1 MKLCTID
8 RFDLVRDKPL
18 RGTRVR
24 FFQLC
29 SWSRSAVQKSCVVSC
44 LSRLPCLPLLVK
56 QPSLLKGES
65 LQSPLR
71 RRTRSQAHPT
81 RELRSQPPRPC
92 SRPQTHTQPALCG
105 LWVNQPLK
113 HVILLSIPFYSV
125 WLRFCH
131 PACSNT
137 YECKKMYLYKGLR
150 KVTEYSSMAFTNA
163 EESTSRAGS
172 DEWMKPA
179 VKHACRSGTRGAH
192 KHPTVVINDQALWT
206 KKNSLHLASR

>member
-1 MKLCTID
+1 MTWSETNRSEERESVFFSALQLEQVGCAEKLCGFLSVSAALPSPPGQTAVPPEGRISSVATQKTD
-8 RFDLVRDKPL
+8 
-18 RGTRVR
+18 
-24 FFQLC
+24 
-29 SWSRSAVQKSCVVSC
+29 SW
-44 LSRLPCLPLLVK
+44 
-56 QPSLLKGES
+56 PSTSYTG
-65 LQSPLR
+65 
-71 RRTRSQAHPT
+71 
-81 RELRSQPPRPC
+81 LRSQPPRPC

-113 HVILLSIPFYSV
+113 DVILLSIPFYSV

-163 EESTSRAGS
+163 EESTSCAGS